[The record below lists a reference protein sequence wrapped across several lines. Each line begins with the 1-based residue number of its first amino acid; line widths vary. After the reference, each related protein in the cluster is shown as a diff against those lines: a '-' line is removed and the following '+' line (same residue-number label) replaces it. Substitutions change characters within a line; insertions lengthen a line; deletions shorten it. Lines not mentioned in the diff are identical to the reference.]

1 LSGRPVKK
9 KKHIVSSLK
18 QTTTQPP
25 IEYKYWSFSFSST
38 TKLHRKFAAMDA
50 KRTGSDLEKLED
62 VRLDEG
68 QPPGRTVDPRRR
80 RNAITPFTPQD
91 YHDNRRG
98 DGIQPRRNAVA
109 PFTLQDDD
117 DDDVGDE
124 IQVSHSRAEKK
135 KDRSGTEAAA
145 AAAASTSAT
154 ATAEQKASKQKE
166 KAAPAPPK
174 KESEIHYIRAGR
186 RTIEDESGDIP
197 TQFIVVAKI
206 DKTKKNPKHQFSWL
220 SVATWQLNGLRVG
233 TASSGDRIPERDD
246 FLGYTT
252 GLNPDPFFV
261 ARNAGSIQGIREVLL
276 ERLERGEVGVQA
288 ETLDDEAAQDERE
301 EAQDS
306 RMLEDYGPGVIYGG
320 DKAVRKTAARQ
331 DAKLRFPHPWALPVA
346 PTRST
351 SRFPVG
357 LGGFSSVGG
366 DVAMTP
372 IDVVATF
379 ANEIDGGRDLR
390 LKHFMQV
397 AFDPDETLESAKRY
411 FLKGDEGAKFR
422 GLEDNGFLSKK
433 WWLLEIWV
441 LPHFDGCS
449 NLYKWD
455 DVPSLT
461 GRGFC
466 DAKAFEGG
474 VGVEAK
480 LYVEV
485 RIVQDPNHLGG
496 ESADDVSSSSSEDDA

>member
-1 LSGRPVKK
+1 
-9 KKHIVSSLK
+9 
-18 QTTTQPP
+18 
-25 IEYKYWSFSFSST
+25 
-38 TKLHRKFAAMDA
+38 MDA
-50 KRTGSDLEKLED
+50 KQIGSDLEKLED
-62 VRLDEG
+62 VRLDED
-68 QPPGRTVDPRRR
+68 QPPGRMVDPTRRR
-80 RNAITPFTPQD
+80 RNAITPFTLQD

-98 DGIQPRRNAVA
+98 DGLQPRRNAVA
-109 PFTLQDDD
+109 LFTLQDDE
-117 DDDVGDE
+117 DDVGDE
-124 IQVSHSRAEKK
+124 IQVSHSRVEKKKK
-135 KDRSGTEAAA
+135 KDRSGTEAT
-145 AAAASTSAT
+145 AAAASTSAA

-166 KAAPAPPK
+166 KAAPAPAPK
-174 KESEIHYIRAGR
+174 KGSEIHYIRAGR
-186 RTIEDESGDIP
+186 RTIEDESGDIS

-233 TASSGDRIPERDD
+233 TVGSGDRIPERDD

-261 ARNAGSIQGIREVLL
+261 ARNAGSIRGIREVLL
-276 ERLERGEVGVQA
+276 ERLERREVGVQA
-288 ETLDDEAAQDERE
+288 ETLDDEAAQDDRE
-301 EAQDS
+301 EAQDA

-320 DKAVRKTAARQ
+320 DKAVRKIAARQ

-351 SRFPVG
+351 STFPVG

-366 DVAMTP
+366 DVAMTS

-422 GLEDNGFLSKK
+422 GLEDNRFLSKK

-441 LPHFDGCS
+441 LPHFEGCS
-449 NLYKWD
+449 SLYKWD
-455 DVPSLT
+455 DVPKLT
-461 GRGFC
+461 GRAFC

-474 VGVEAK
+474 GDVEAK

-485 RIVQDPNHLGG
+485 RIVQNPNHLGG
-496 ESADDVSSSSSEDDA
+496 ESADDVSSSESEDDA